1 MQRRRVHETHQLE
14 RKMEIDQVTWQ
25 GPPIDDDAMLD
36 RLPTDL
42 RTLLTQINGFIQFS
56 GGLHIRGASTEPDWH
71 SLRAAWDG
79 KNAFWRHYT
88 TILKTDVPFGQDALG
103 DQFFLR
109 DSRVVRLS
117 SESDETE
124 DLNLPLFGFMRSAQ
138 TDPID
143 FLALHPL
150 QNHLNC
156 GGTLEPGQLLSVTP
170 PFVVDSGE
178 NGHSYR
184 AVSTNERVNF
194 LAKLAEQIRDI
205 PDGMPIKF
213 EVT

>member
-88 TILKTDVPFGQDALG
+88 TILKTDVPLIG
-103 DQFFLR
+103 
-109 DSRVVRLS
+109 
-117 SESDETE
+117 
-124 DLNLPLFGFMRSAQ
+124 
-138 TDPID
+138 
-143 FLALHPL
+143 
-150 QNHLNC
+150 
-156 GGTLEPGQLLSVTP
+156 
-170 PFVVDSGE
+170 
-178 NGHSYR
+178 R
-184 AVSTNERVNF
+184 AHV
-194 LAKLAEQIRDI
+194 
-205 PDGMPIKF
+205 
-213 EVT
+213 